1 VWKTSPHRANCAVS
15 FSSHLRAKASD
26 STDLIRLL
34 FLYGLLDP
42 PSSGL
47 ELYRLRPTDLVIT
60 GIVIPERNGLDILL
74 ELTCEFLDAKVI
86 SISGARGGK
95 NDSPLHF
102 SFLLNLCK
110 VTHMPSTDVHALEY
124 LSSHNPPRWLP
135 WHVFV

>member
-1 VWKTSPHRANCAVS
+1 VEAGPNGAHCAVS
-15 FSSHLRAKASD
+15 FSFHLRAKASD
-26 STDLIRLL
+26 ATDLIRLS

-42 PSSGL
+42 PSIGL
-47 ELYRLRPTDLVIT
+47 ELYRLRLTDFVIT
-60 GIVIPERNGLDILL
+60 DIVMPERNGLDILL

-86 SISGARGGK
+86 SISDARGGK
-95 NDSPLHF
+95 NDTPLHF

>member
-1 VWKTSPHRANCAVS
+1 MDVRYFNG
-15 FSSHLRAKASD
+15 LLNMDR
-26 STDLIRLL
+26 STLGQYW

-60 GIVIPERNGLDILL
+60 DIVMPERNGLDILL

-95 NDSPLHF
+95 NDLDIAKLVVARWIFQEPF
-102 SFLLNLCK
+102 CMPQLL
-110 VTHMPSTDVHALEY
+110 DAGRYEAEY
-124 LSSHNPPRWLP
+124 
-135 WHVFV
+135 